1 MATIFSKI
9 ISGEVPCYKVAEDE
23 KHLAFFDIQP
33 IAKGHVLVIPKKEV
47 DYFWDLSHE
56 DLSELMK
63 FAQMVAKKLKLQF
76 DCKKVGVAIIG
87 LEVAHAHIHLVP
99 LNHLGDLDFT
109 KDRLV
114 IDRSEYLD
122 WCSKLF

>member
-122 WCSKLF
+122 WCSKLL

>member
-99 LNHLGDLDFT
+99 MNHLGDLDFT

-122 WCSKLF
+122 WCSKLL

>member
-63 FAQMVAKKLKLQF
+63 FAQMVAKKLKFQF

-99 LNHLGDLDFT
+99 MNHLGDLDFT
-109 KDRLV
+109 KDRLL

>member
-9 ISGEVPCYKVAEDE
+9 ISGELPCYKVAEDE

>member
-1 MATIFSKI
+1 VATIFSKI

-99 LNHLGDLDFT
+99 MNHLGDLDFT

-122 WCSKLF
+122 WCSKLL